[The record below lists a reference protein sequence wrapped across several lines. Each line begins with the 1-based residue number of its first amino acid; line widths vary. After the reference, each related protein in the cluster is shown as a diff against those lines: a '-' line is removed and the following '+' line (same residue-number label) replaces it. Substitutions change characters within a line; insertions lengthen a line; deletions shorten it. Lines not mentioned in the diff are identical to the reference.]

1 MNFVVFKTN
10 YLGDN
15 VIFVPVVQALRRAFP
30 SAHLSLV
37 TQPGVE
43 ELYVADVARDDTLLV
58 YQSDMIAALRR
69 PWRARPWH
77 SWLRSRKPE
86 AIFISNDQ
94 STIAHLL
101 ARISG
106 ARVRLGS
113 RFGMPIR
120 RAGLTHAV
128 EWRREWK
135 IAQWHWEMA
144 RNFVEVLGGPALA
157 PTPPPPDLSHLTR
170 GTPRVPG
177 RVVIHPG
184 SKRVMTRWPAER
196 FAELA
201 GRLVARGYE
210 VRWSR
215 VPEADTPLPAGVH
228 IADTPTLGDLVRLL
242 ASASLFICNNSGPM
256 HLANAVATPLV
267 VITGPTP
274 TSWDPAWHLDRVRTL
289 RLPDLACQPCDR
301 PDLRSHD
308 CYNTAEPLACL
319 RRWGVEAVE
328 RICLEQLSLPVA

>member
-43 ELYVADVARDDTLLV
+43 ELYAADVARDDTLLV

-101 ARISG
+101 ARMSG

-157 PTPPPPDLSHLTR
+157 PY
-170 GTPRVPG
+170 
-177 RVVIHPG
+177 
-184 SKRVMTRWPAER
+184 A
-196 FAELA
+196 
-201 GRLVARGYE
+201 
-210 VRWSR
+210 
-215 VPEADTPLPAGVH
+215 
-228 IADTPTLGDLVRLL
+228 
-242 ASASLFICNNSGPM
+242 AS
-256 HLANAVATPLV
+256 T
-267 VITGPTP
+267 
-274 TSWDPAWHLDRVRTL
+274 
-289 RLPDLACQPCDR
+289 
-301 PDLRSHD
+301 
-308 CYNTAEPLACL
+308 
-319 RRWGVEAVE
+319 
-328 RICLEQLSLPVA
+328 